1 LPRFNGHEKENSIS
15 QFKAGQEADGPT
27 QAMDNSTAEKSL
39 EKVCN
44 RKMIQLAINIF
55 IIFTLFLS
63 SICGCSPQ
71 AKTSYLIR
79 DMQHPPRV
87 IQDTFSAKGISDY
100 ILLDDEGYP
109 FRLIYLCEN
118 RVYNFIEE
126 PEKNLLLTSFQP
138 ILDTPIERKLSG
150 DDRRRIWACLEKKV
164 WEEQSRVVELK
175 RRVIDDRLRLEAGL
189 PLVRREQVIIRT
201 EIEERKKADAE
212 KQRRT
217 EAEIRRNEEERL
229 RKTEDEQRRK
239 AEEERK
245 IRYYRAGES
254 ERPDPVLPPPP
265 MKVTEK
271 GVFLVMKETP
281 IFEDSRTDSK
291 IQGQGKK
298 YDVFEVL
305 NTRKDQW
312 GGFWHQVLVRDR
324 FVSTKGKRLGW
335 SPEERS
341 FWVKNKLPAWVF
353 PGDPAKSSSLKPLR
367 IQVEDLQ
374 FTGKKISTPDRNTL
388 YEVTYEVNIEFSER
402 VFGWIE
408 ERNGIRRSD
417 KTPDEMR
424 ALLKD
429 LAYTLWPLPI
439 QMDVLRGQI
448 RTGFTPEQVI
458 LSWGKPDHINKTRT
472 LVGVHEQWVY
482 GENPFPNTFVYIE
495 NGEVKSWEFL
505 KGNAKP

>member
-1 LPRFNGHEKENSIS
+1 
-15 QFKAGQEADGPT
+15 
-27 QAMDNSTAEKSL
+27 MDDSTAEKNL
-39 EKVCN
+39 EKGHIRTMIRLTIN
-44 RKMIQLAINIF
+44 RFLAF
-55 IIFTLFLS
+55 ILFTS

-79 DMQHPPRV
+79 DMEHPPRV

-109 FRLIYLCEN
+109 FRLVYLCEN

-126 PEKNLLLTSFQP
+126 PEKNFLLTSFQP

-150 DDRRRIWACLEKKV
+150 DDRRRIWACQERKV
-164 WEEQSRVVELK
+164 WEEQSHVVELK
-175 RRVIDDRLRLEAGL
+175 RRVMEDRLRLQSVL
-189 PLVRREQVIIRT
+189 PLIRLEQNRIRA
-201 EIEERKKADAE
+201 EIEERKKAEEE
-212 KQRRT
+212 KQRRLET
-217 EAEIRRNEEERL
+217 EIRRNEEERQ
-229 RKTEDEQRRK
+229 RKAEEEQRRK

-245 IRYYRAGES
+245 IKNYKAGES
-254 ERPDPVLPPPP
+254 ERVDPVLPPPP
-265 MKVTEK
+265 IKITER

-281 IFEDSRTDSK
+281 IYEDSRIDSK

-305 NTRKDQW
+305 NTRKDQR
-312 GGFWHQVLVRDR
+312 GIPWHQVLVRDR
-324 FVSTKGKRLGW
+324 FVSTKGKRSGW
-335 SPEERS
+335 TPEERF
-341 FWVKNKLPAWVF
+341 FWVKNKLLAWVF
-353 PGDPAKSSSLKPLR
+353 PGDPSKSSTVKPLK
-367 IQVEDLQ
+367 INVEDLQ
-374 FTGKKISTPDRNTL
+374 FTGKKVSTPDRNTL
-388 YEVTYEVNIEFSER
+388 YEVIYEVNLEFAER
-402 VFGWIE
+402 ILGWIE

-417 KTPDEMR
+417 KNPDEMR

-439 QMDVLRGQI
+439 QTDVLRGQI
-448 RTGFTPEQVI
+448 RVGFTPEQVI

-482 GENPFPNTFVYIE
+482 GENPFPNTYVYIE

-505 KGNAKP
+505 RSGTKP